1 MLYCRLTIISDRLR
15 RPGTPKEVT
24 GFPSPVLTVVL
35 CYCRARRPQEYRLP
49 AWMIL
54 QLRSS
59 SCPCE
64 TPKAIEL
71 QTGTAVICRCCCRQL
86 ARCIKVYFVCY
97 VGKRRPTVKSL
108 DAKNCPS
115 GRVQAERLAAVLR
128 VDWCPPRLSLV
139 NCNAPSR
146 KYILYCSWKVGPLHL
161 LMTPASEMG
170 RL

>member
-1 MLYCRLTIISDRLR
+1 MLDYYLGSLASARYTKGGHWLSIASLDHRPLLR
-15 RPGTPKEVT
+15 RV
-24 GFPSPVLTVVL
+24 
-35 CYCRARRPQEYRLP
+35 RRPQEYRLP

-71 QTGTAVICRCCCRQL
+71 QSGTAVICRCCCRQL
-86 ARCIKVYFVCY
+86 ARCIKVYLSATSENAALLSY
-97 VGKRRPTVKSL
+97 RWTPKTAR
-108 DAKNCPS
+108 S
-115 GRVQAERLAAVLR
+115 GHVQAERLAAVLR
-128 VDWCPPRLSLV
+128 IDWCQPLLSLV
-139 NCNAPSR
+139 NCYAPSR